1 MTQIQKLDLLL
12 ATYIAAI
19 VSTELLGSKIFQLGT
34 KNLWL
39 RNNLSNFIG
48 QLFILPEVL
57 TLYRNAVYLSWRFLV
72 EKIILL

>member
-19 VSTELLGSKIFQLGT
+19 VSAELLGGKIFQLGT